1 MELTMRQRQAVTRH
15 LAQEYQKAGKK
26 RKGQLLDALIQL
38 TGYRRSYAARV
49 LRQALQPCPR
59 RPSKRRKSAIY
70 DHQVLRALG
79 RVWAICDGICGKRLA
94 PFLPEII
101 PVLERFGELSLTGE
115 VRQKLMTISAATID
129 RLLAPVR
136 KRYQLRPRTTAKPGT
151 LLKHQIPIRTFSD
164 WDEARP
170 GFVEVDLV
178 SHDGGTPGPDVIQTL
193 DLTDVASG
201 WTETQ
206 AVKNKAQV
214 WVFEALQQICAR
226 LPFKLLGLDSDNGS
240 EFINDQLRRF
250 CQEQQITFTRS
261 RPYRKNDSCFVEQ
274 KNYSVVRRAVGYA
287 RYDTPEEL
295 AVLNELYGYLR
306 LYTNYFQPVMKLVEK
321 KRVGSRVQKRYD
333 QAKTPYRR
341 LLESPHLG
349 EAAKR
354 GLEAEYAQLNPVE
367 LQRQIER
374 LAVRLSELGRRKR
387 AARSPEKSR
396 DLEYIFS

>member
-1 MELTMRQRQAVTRH
+1 MELTMRQRQAVTRR
-15 LAQEYQKAGKK
+15 LAQEYQRSSKK
-26 RKGQLLDALIQL
+26 RKGQLLDTLVQL
-38 TGYRRSYAARV
+38 TGYQRSYAARV
-49 LRQALQPCPR
+49 LRQRSQPSRPR
-59 RPSKRRKSAIY
+59 TRHKPPTY
-70 DHQVLRALG
+70 DGEVFRALG
-79 RVWAICDGICGKRLA
+79 QIWVICACLCGKRLT
-94 PFLPEII
+94 PYLPEII
-101 PVLERFGELSLTGE
+101 PVLERCGELSLTAE
-115 VRQKLMTISAATID
+115 VRQQLMTISAATID

-136 KRYQLRPRTTAKPGT
+136 KRYQLRPRTTTKPGT
-151 LLKHQIPIRTFSD
+151 LLKHQIPIRTFSQ

-178 SHDGGTPGPDVIQTL
+178 SHDGGIPGPDVIQTL
-193 DLTDVASG
+193 DLTDVSSG

-214 WVFEALQQICAR
+214 WVFAALQQIQAR
-226 LPFKLLGLDSDNGS
+226 LPFALLGLDSDNGS

-250 CQEQQITFTRS
+250 CQEQKITFTRS

-287 RYDTPEEL
+287 RYDTSEEL
-295 AVLNELYGYLR
+295 ALLNELYGYLR

-333 QAKTPYRR
+333 RAKTPYRR
-341 LLESPHLG
+341 LLESPHLE

-354 GLEAEYAQLNPVE
+354 RLEAEYAQLNPVE
-367 LQRQIER
+367 LQRQMER
-374 LAVRLSELGRRKR
+374 LVGRLSELGRRKR
-387 AARSPEKSR
+387 AARSPEESR

>member
-1 MELTMRQRQAVTRH
+1 MELTMRQRQAVTRR
-15 LAQEYQKAGKK
+15 LAQEYQKAHKK
-26 RKGQLLDALIQL
+26 RKGQILDTLVQL
-38 TGYRRSYAARV
+38 TGYQRSYAARV
-49 LRQALQPCPR
+49 LRQALHPR
-59 RPSKRRKSAIY
+59 PPRPGKRRRSVIY
-70 DHQVLRALG
+70 DREVFRALAQIW
-79 RVWAICDGICGKRLA
+79 VICDGICGKRLA
-94 PFLPEII
+94 PYLPEII
-101 PVLERFGELSLTGE
+101 PVLERCGELSLTSE
-115 VRQKLMTISAATID
+115 VRQKLLQISAATID

-136 KRYQLRPRTTAKPGT
+136 QRYQLRPRTTTKPGT

-178 SHDGGTPGPDVIQTL
+178 SHDGGIPGPDVIQTL

-206 AVKNKAQV
+206 AVQNKAQV
-214 WVFEALQQICAR
+214 WVFAALQQIQAR

-250 CQEQQITFTRS
+250 CQEQKITFTRS

-287 RYDTPEEL
+287 RYDRSEEL
-295 AVLNELYGYLR
+295 QVLNELYSYLR

-333 QAKTPYRR
+333 RAKTPYQR
-341 LLESPHLG
+341 LRESPQLE

-354 GLEAEYAQLNPVE
+354 RLEAEYAQLNPAE
-367 LQRQIER
+367 LQRQLER
-374 LAVRLSELGRRKR
+374 LAGRLSELGRRKR
-387 AARSPEKSR
+387 AVRAPEERR